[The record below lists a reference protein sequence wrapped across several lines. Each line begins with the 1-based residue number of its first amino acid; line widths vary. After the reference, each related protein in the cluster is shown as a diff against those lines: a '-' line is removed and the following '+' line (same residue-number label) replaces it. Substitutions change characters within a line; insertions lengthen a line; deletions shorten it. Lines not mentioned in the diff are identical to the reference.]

1 MLQAYI
7 NLLVII
13 YKFFRVADLTLKQY
27 THLSHTTLQIFQTL
41 ERRFNNDALTW

>member
-13 YKFFRVADLTLKQY
+13 YTFFRVADLTLKQY
-27 THLSHTTLQIFQTL
+27 APISYDITNFSDFGT
-41 ERRFNNDALTW
+41 